1 MLIPRLRLVLCL
13 CAVAMSCLAGDKV
26 RPGLES
32 LANEY
37 RMASDEEKAAVLAL
51 KEPLLGGLDVSSALQ
66 DWFDGRLLA
75 SQKNLPLAKAKWQ
88 EALAKLT
95 GELSPL
101 PPVPKRPWPD
111 GEFTFLEDLRVTEYP
126 AVRCRVVSWK
136 VGDLTQYGLL
146 LLPREA
152 KERSCRLFLYCH
164 GAAFGIPNS
173 FCSWLCQHLVKRNY
187 AVIAP
192 AMRGEDL
199 FQRQIPIQGKPF
211 VSEGEIENLDGE
223 VDDCLSMLSAAWKLP
238 EIVPGEF
245 AMIGHSFGAGVGL
258 LTAAVAGSKCKAVV
272 SYDAWLVNPQRYY
285 WDRMRRGANN
295 WLSWEDYC
303 CLPPLEQLQG
313 LQKRSVIA
321 QAEGLECPLLLFIGG
336 AYQGSVFHLSHED
349 FCRRLK
355 ALDKAFQYQV
365 IPDGDHNFV
374 LWDGEPARL
383 ALARQEEFL
392 RKHYPPLPS
401 AAEEAKDIQP

>member
-1 MLIPRLRLVLCL
+1 MGRVLIICLFGLALLCQ
-13 CAVAMSCLAGDKV
+13 AGDKV
-26 RPGLES
+26 RPGLET

-37 RMASDEEKAAVLAL
+37 RPASAEEVMVILAMQ
-51 KEPLLGGLDVSSALQ
+51 EPLLNGKDVSAALQ

-75 SQKNLPLAKAKWQ
+75 TQRKLVEARAKWQ
-88 EALAKLT
+88 EAKTKL
-95 GELSPL
+95 EAPLDDL
-101 PPVPKRPWPD
+101 PPVPKRQWPD

-199 FQRQIPIQGKPF
+199 FQRQIPIQGKQL

-223 VDDCLSMLSAAWKLP
+223 VDDCLSMLSAAWKVP

-245 AMIGHSFGAGVGL
+245 AMVGHSFGAGVGL

-336 AYQGSVFHLSHED
+336 AYKGSVFHLSHED
-349 FCRRLK
+349 FCRRLRQLGK
-355 ALDKAFQYQV
+355 EYQYQV
-365 IPDGDHNFV
+365 IPEGDHNFV

-383 ALARQEEFL
+383 ALVKQEKFINL
-392 RKHYPPLPS
+392 HYPPLPARES
-401 AAEEAKDIQP
+401 AESTKP